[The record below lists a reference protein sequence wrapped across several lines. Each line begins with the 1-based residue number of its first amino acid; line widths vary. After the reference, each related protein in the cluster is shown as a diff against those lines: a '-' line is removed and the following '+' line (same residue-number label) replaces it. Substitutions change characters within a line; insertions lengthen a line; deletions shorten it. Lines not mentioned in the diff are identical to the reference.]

1 MSLVKCHQTSKE
13 FSGMASNAMF
23 GVCTAALT
31 HSMVQN
37 IDEIV
42 EGSSLDPPIELLIL
56 ADSRCEPEELRRIG
70 QMGQQRRGSRYQDG
84 PQTLTVSAARLS
96 LLILLSLSSTTT
108 ATGRCC
114 RILEAS
120 GAAMVSIT
128 LPHAL
133 VYA

>member
-1 MSLVKCHQTSKE
+1 MVSEGVFVACTV
-13 FSGMASNAMF
+13 AS
-23 GVCTAALT
+23 T

-42 EGSSLDPPIELLIL
+42 QGSCLDPQIELLIL
-56 ADSRCEPEELRRIG
+56 TGSRCEPEELARIG
-70 QMGQQRRGSRYQDG
+70 QMGQRRRESRYQDG

-120 GAAMVSIT
+120 GAAIASAT